1 MFSLQNDEFCIKHD
15 EFCILNGEFCIEHD
29 DSLKADAHRYE
40 DEMYPDQAPEDISIN
55 DLRKI
60 GPFLAR

>member
-1 MFSLQNDEFCIKHD
+1 MFGAQGYTEMEAPALTDLLRAEIESGA
-15 EFCILNGEFCIEHD
+15 LN
-29 DSLKADAHRYE
+29 LA
-40 DEMYPDQAPEDISIN
+40 PAPEDISIN